1 MAPLPPLK
9 QWLFENHCYIKK
21 GDSRPYTHLLLD
33 GGKLHISPA
42 LTQLFYD
49 KYARDLKNKQKLYIC
64 ETKTEV
70 FKLFCDLDFFED
82 APLDLETIKKYTR
95 VIQEAVKCM
104 YSTEDFE
111 QAKLIVCT
119 TESKEVDVNGAMYI
133 KTGVHLLWTGG
144 IQVDKDGALTLR
156 KAMIQLLEKRFGQRE
171 VYNPWSDVVDETVFK
186 ENGLRMVGSR
196 KMSKCKVCKGKAAA
210 GGTCTN
216 EKCERG
222 KVDEGRVYW
231 PVVVF
236 DSHLQEDP
244 GFLEELNSNMKRLV
258 RETSIVV
265 HPRNLVSDTGSSSED
280 SDSDATATAN
290 KKKAGGAVSGVS
302 VTPFTTFPVWFDNSA
317 DQEKKMRREKQK
329 KKRVQPPGT
338 EEREIMSKIHKTR
351 IDPEDQRVAKLN
363 TFCRRV
369 MPGVFSK
376 ANIVDLYLCEGDDK
390 TEFYLATLDTN
401 FCMNVGREHN
411 SNRVYYYINTSAVY
425 QKCFCTCDTLE
436 GRKFGEKCMDF
447 RSSGRELSN
456 IIKYLLFPQEKQRAR
471 DKTKAVVSTP
481 ATPPELHSKH
491 KKVDQSVLDRMKNVL
506 DILYEGIVDKKRIED
521 TTYNK

>member
-1 MAPLPPLK
+1 MIPPLK
-9 QWLFENHCYIKK
+9 QWLFENHCYVKK

-49 KYARDLKNKQKLYIC
+49 KYAKDLKNKQKLYIC

-82 APLDLETIKKYTR
+82 EPLPLDRIKTYTR
-95 VIQEAVKCM
+95 TIQEAVKSV
-104 YSTEDFE
+104 YSTDDFRP
-111 QAKLIVCT
+111 AKLIVCT
-119 TESKEVDVNGAMYI
+119 TESKEVDVNGAKYI

-144 IQVDKDGALTLR
+144 IQVDKDGAMTIR
-156 KAMIQLLEKRFGQRE
+156 KAIIQLLEKRFGPRE

-196 KMSKCKVCKGKAAA
+196 KMSKCKVCKGRVTAMDNCA
-210 GGTCTN
+210 N

-231 PVVVF
+231 PTVVF
-236 DSHLQEDP
+236 DSNLEEDAT
-244 GFLEELNSNMKRLV
+244 FLTELNSNLKRLV

-265 HPRNLVSDTGSSSED
+265 YPHQKTGSDTESDEEGSR
-280 SDSDATATAN
+280 
-290 KKKAGGAVSGVS
+290 KVSTPVI
-302 VTPFTTFPVWFDNSA
+302 TPFTTFPVWFNNTPEA
-317 DQEKKMRREKQK
+317 EKKLRREKLK
-329 KKRVQPPGT
+329 KKKVQPPGT
-338 EEREIMSKIHKTR
+338 EEREIMSKIHKVR
-351 IDPEDQRVAKLN
+351 IDPEDERITKLN
-363 TFCRRV
+363 MFCKRV
-369 MPGVFSK
+369 MPGVFAK
-376 ANIVDLYLCEGDDK
+376 ANIIDLYHCEGDDK
-390 TEFYLATLDTN
+390 SEFYLATLDTN

-447 RSSGRELSN
+447 RSSGRDLSN
-456 IIKYLLFPQEKQRAR
+456 IIKYLLFPQEKQRVQN
-471 DKTKAVVSTP
+471 KTKAVSAP
-481 ATPPELHSKH
+481 ETPPELHLHSRNR
-491 KKVDQSVLDRMKNVL
+491 KVDQNVLDRMKNVL
-506 DILYEGIVDKKRIED
+506 DVLYESIVDKRRIED
-521 TTYNK
+521 TAYNK

>member
-9 QWLFENHCYIKK
+9 QWFFENHCYIKK

-33 GGKLHISPA
+33 GGKLHVSPA
-42 LTQLFYD
+42 LTPLFYD

-82 APLDLETIKKYTR
+82 NPLDIETIKKYTR
-95 VIQEAVKCM
+95 AIQEAVKSM
-104 YSTEDFE
+104 YSTENFE
-111 QAKLIVCT
+111 SAKLIVCT
-119 TESKEVDVNGAMYI
+119 TDSKEVDVNGAMYI
-133 KTGVHLLWTGG
+133 KTGVHLLWSGG
-144 IQVDKDGALTLR
+144 IQVDKEGAMTLR
-156 KAMIQLLEKRFGQRE
+156 KAMIQLLEKRFGPRE

-196 KMSKCKVCKGKAAA
+196 KMSKCKVCKGKVTA
-210 GGTCTN
+210 TSNCTN

-231 PVVVF
+231 PVFVL
-236 DSHLQEDP
+236 DSNLEEDP
-244 GFLEELNSNMKRLV
+244 VFLNTINTNLKRLV
-258 RETSIVV
+258 RETSIVI
-265 HPRNLVSDTGSSSED
+265 HPRKAVSDTGSSSED
-280 SDSDATATAN
+280 NESPRQN
-290 KKKAGGAVSGVS
+290 EPVP
-302 VTPFTTFPVWFDNSA
+302 TPFTTFPVWFNNTPEA
-317 DQEKKMRREKQK
+317 EKKMRREKQK
-329 KKRVQPPGT
+329 KKKIQPPGT
-338 EEREIMSKIHKTR
+338 EERDIMSKINKTR
-351 IDPEDQRVAKLN
+351 IDPEDQRVVKLN
-363 TFCRRV
+363 TFCKRV
-369 MPGVFSK
+369 MPGVFAK
-376 ANIVDLYLCEGDDK
+376 ANIIDLYHCEGDDK

-411 SNRVYYYINTSAVY
+411 SNRVYYYINTNAVY

-447 RSSGRELSN
+447 RSSGREISN

-471 DKTKAVVSTP
+471 NKKSAVSAP
-481 ATPPELHSKH
+481 ETPPELHSKH
-491 KKVDQSVLDRMKNVL
+491 KKVDQTVLDRMKDVL
-506 DILYEGIVDKKRIED
+506 EVLYEGIVDKKRIED